1 MKQQNEDE
9 QKQLIRYKQQLC
21 DTENRE
27 EYYKKQIEHL
37 NKEQRKAMNKR
48 NWKLDDE
55 KIKKDI
61 QSKRLEKLGNIINK
75 LK

>member
-1 MKQQNEDE
+1 MKQQNEDK
-9 QKQLIRYKQQLC
+9 QKQLIQYKQQLR

-27 EYYKKQIEHL
+27 EYYKKQIERL
-37 NKEQRKAMNKR
+37 NEEQRKVMNKR
-48 NWKLDDE
+48 NRKLDDE